1 MKLPESSLT
10 PRDQSCLGPR
20 QLKVPGSVEWCYQ
33 TLEVFK
39 ARWARKEMIESQWHQ
54 ALDELTEYKVWEHV
68 PPDQPYGS
76 LDKML
81 KAELGVNS
89 RTALTQLRVQAAAKN
104 TDGTVIP
111 KHSNQHNVDA
121 QIGHPQSIRALQSGV
136 CRTTQ
141 QTLDRLAREFP
152 ELHQRVIDGELRVWT
167 AARQAGIHRIT
178 PKPKTAAK
186 NILKDFSPE
195 EIQELLKN
203 LNNAGSPGS

>member
-1 MKLPESSLT
+1 MNLSQEEKKLPESSLST
-10 PRDQSCLGPR
+10 RDQSCLGPR

-39 ARWARKEMIESQWHQ
+39 ARWARKEMVETQWHE

-68 PPDQPYGS
+68 PPDHPYGS

-81 KAELGVNS
+81 KAELGVNR
-89 RTALTQLRVQAAAKN
+89 RTALT
-104 TDGTVIP
+104 
-111 KHSNQHNVDA
+111 QHNVDA
-121 QIGHPQSIRALQSGV
+121 QIGHPQSIRALQNGV

-141 QTLDRLAREFP
+141 QTLDRLARDFP
-152 ELHQRVIDGELRVWT
+152 ELHKRVIEGELRVWT
-167 AARQAGIHRIT
+167 AAKEAGIHRVT
-178 PKPKTAAK
+178 PKPKTIAK
-186 NILKDFSPE
+186 NILKDYSPE